1 MSLAEVTSRCY
12 QSGISAKK
20 WAQMC
25 HVYKATRRSA
35 LPDFESQCELS
46 NAVLDLFNLYPGDL
60 LLYSYLT
67 HGLHDSGLLSL
78 PALVVLFLEP
88 SRLSNLH
95 DTSTLSMLCRL
106 IQEEHYASALPPEQS
121 LLSAQ
126 NASTSKVL
134 DLVNGALG
142 LLRVSY
148 TLPTSSFHNPIPS
161 TSQLVMLLLSCVSD
175 MTSVTTAQ
183 ARQLFLEVNETLQ
196 MIQLDG
202 ELRAVLE
209 SFALSLSM
217 ILGDDAKM
225 AQELQQTQSLQLSLG
240 KGDVFGPNSQT
251 DIVTCSLMLRSLV
264 ENRTTP
270 FGSGAPMA
278 VVVLVTAFRWS
289 SWTPRVFY
297 VQLLVAAVSVL
308 AQNSTHRGSELIW
321 RSFIMTRLTQLMND
335 LERIMSNEQM
345 ADSDWRGAI
354 QSALLAIQNRTD
366 LLHQC
371 DVNSKNATD
380 MNMDIPESGRISS
393 SASPFFPTLVQYIA
407 YRTTLMDNAT
417 RMAFRPIIESGLS
430 TLLSN
435 DCQESGISLDAYIES
450 RLISEVNNE
459 EGLLAFIRR
468 ALEDT
473 PNHPE
478 VSHVLQKRVETLCQQ
493 FDVDGLGTLCKVF
506 NTLDLAIDIVSLH
519 IRIDE
524 ILVPILAFVD
534 DFDCESVGDPQTA
547 LEYLGNVVLFLQA
560 TLVKYQL
567 SSRVFSLG
575 DRVFPVDYLLSTS
588 TVFRMSSLNPEDVSA
603 VKAWSKALFDT
614 SSEGIEDNIL
624 RTTKP
629 KMLMKITATLI
640 CQACN
645 ACADRRMEGEML
657 KNGISY
663 FNGPLLNWTLV
674 GGIKALLRDILEK
687 DFNAPVHL
695 EVLRTLVESSSC
707 PQTVL
712 SLTGHGILAMISDPK
727 ASLFESKVPNSSFK
741 TTTLRSIASKALGL
755 PEAEPDSSDR
765 NLDALAVPT
774 AHWLDQPRD
783 AIRDFFNSARANKAP
798 AFDVG
803 RCVVVLGPTR
813 FLRLLWDELDTAT
826 RMGELELSKRLAVY
840 VLLAP
845 PAAVGAGAGRTP
857 PLLPIFL
864 SNVLHGLLSRLDS
877 RVHTEQTFGIE
888 LLVAVIT
895 SSLTGLLHLEWALR
909 ALGAESQAQRY
920 AYQSSVAVA
929 RRLATD
935 LKRSRSGTAGVILQ
949 RLSSSPSF
957 VANFPMMA
965 A

>member
-25 HVYKATRRSA
+25 HVYKSTRTSA
-35 LPDFESQCELS
+35 LPDFETQCELS

-60 LLYSYLT
+60 LLLSYLK

-78 PALVVLFLEP
+78 PALVFSFLEP
-88 SRLSNLH
+88 SRLSHLH

-126 NASTSKVL
+126 TASTSKVL

-142 LLRVSY
+142 FLRVSY

-161 TSQLVMLLLSCVSD
+161 SSQLVMLLLSCVSD

-289 SWTPRVFY
+289 SWTSRVFY
-297 VQLLVAAVSVL
+297 TQLLVAAVSIL

-345 ADSDWRGAI
+345 TDSDWRGAI
-354 QSALLAIQNRTD
+354 QSALLVIQSRTD
-366 LLHQC
+366 LLNQC
-371 DVNSKNATD
+371 DMNSKNATD
-380 MNMDIPESGRISS
+380 MSMDTSE
-393 SASPFFPTLVQYIA
+393 SASPPFFPTLVQYIA

-417 RMAFRPIIESGLS
+417 RMAFRPIIEPGLS

-435 DCQESGISLDAYIES
+435 DCQESGMSLDAYIES
-450 RLISEVNNE
+450 RLTSEANNE

-473 PNHPE
+473 PNHPQ
-478 VSHVLQKRVETLCQQ
+478 VSRILQKRVETLCQQ

-506 NTLDLAIDIVSLH
+506 NTLDLAMDIVSLH
-519 IRIDE
+519 IRIDG

-547 LEYLGNVVLFLQA
+547 LEYLGNVVLFVQA

-575 DRVFPVDYLLSTS
+575 DRVLPVDYLLSTS

-695 EVLRTLVESSSC
+695 EVLQTLVESPSC
-707 PQTVL
+707 PRTVL
-712 SLTGHGILAMISDPK
+712 SLTGHGILAIVSDTK

-741 TTTLRSIASKALGL
+741 TATLRSIACKALSL
-755 PEAEPDSSDR
+755 PDAVEPDSSDG
-765 NLDALAVPT
+765 NLDSLSVPT
-774 AHWLDQPRD
+774 AHWLDQPRNV
-783 AIRDFFNSARANKAP
+783 IRDFFSSARANKAP

-826 RMGELELSKRLAVY
+826 RMGELESSKRLAAY

-864 SNVLHGLLSRLDS
+864 SSVLHGLLSRLDS
-877 RVHTEQTFGIE
+877 RVHAEQTFGIE
-888 LLVAVIT
+888 LLVAVIA

-920 AYQSSVAVA
+920 AYQSSVTVA

-935 LKRSRSGTAGVILQ
+935 LKRSRSGSAGIILQ

>member
-1 MSLAEVTSRCY
+1 
-12 QSGISAKK
+12 
-20 WAQMC
+20 
-25 HVYKATRRSA
+25 
-35 LPDFESQCELS
+35 
-46 NAVLDLFNLYPGDL
+46 
-60 LLYSYLT
+60 
-67 HGLHDSGLLSL
+67 
-78 PALVVLFLEP
+78 
-88 SRLSNLH
+88 
-95 DTSTLSMLCRL
+95 MLCRL

-142 LLRVSY
+142 FLRVSY

-297 VQLLVAAVSVL
+297 TQLLLAAVSIL
-308 AQNSTHRGSELIW
+308 AQNSTHHGSELIW

-345 ADSDWRGAI
+345 ADSDWRGAT
-354 QSALLAIQNRTD
+354 QFALLGIQNRTD
-366 LLHQC
+366 LLNQC
-371 DVNSKNATD
+371 DMNSKNVTD
-380 MNMDIPESGRISS
+380 MNMDTSESA
-393 SASPFFPTLVQYIA
+393 ASPFFSTLVQYIA

-417 RMAFRPIIESGLS
+417 RMAFRPIIEPGLS

-435 DCQESGISLDAYIES
+435 DCQESGMSLDAYIES
-450 RLISEVNNE
+450 RLTSEANNE

-473 PNHPE
+473 PNHPR
-478 VSHVLQKRVETLCQQ
+478 VSRILQKRVETLCQQ

-506 NTLDLAIDIVSLH
+506 NTLDLAMDIVSLH
-519 IRIDE
+519 IRIDG

-547 LEYLGNVVLFLQA
+547 LEYLGNVVLFVQA

-575 DRVFPVDYLLSTS
+575 DRVLPVDYLLSTS

-695 EVLRTLVESSSC
+695 EALHTLVESSSC
-707 PQTVL
+707 PRTVL
-712 SLTGHGILAMISDPK
+712 SLTGHGILAMVSDPK

-741 TTTLRSIASKALGL
+741 TATLRSIASKALGL
-755 PEAEPDSSDR
+755 PDAVEPDSSDR
-765 NLDALAVPT
+765 NLDSLSVPT
-774 AHWLDQPRD
+774 AHWLDQPRN

-798 AFDVG
+798 AFDAG
-803 RCVVVLGPTR
+803 RCVVVLSPTR
-813 FLRLLWDELDTAT
+813 FLRLLWDELETAT

-857 PLLPIFL
+857 PLLSIFL
-864 SNVLHGLLSRLDS
+864 SSVLHGLLSRLDL
-877 RVHTEQTFGIE
+877 RVHGEQTFGIE

-920 AYQSSVAVA
+920 AYQSSVTVA

-935 LKRSRSGTAGVILQ
+935 LKRSRSGSAGIILQ